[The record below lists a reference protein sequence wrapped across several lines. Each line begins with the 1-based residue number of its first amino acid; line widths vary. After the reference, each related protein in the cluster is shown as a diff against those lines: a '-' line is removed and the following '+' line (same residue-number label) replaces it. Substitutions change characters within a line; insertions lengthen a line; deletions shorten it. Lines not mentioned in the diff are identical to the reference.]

1 MPTIAVNLSD
11 RAHSA
16 NTYASNVDLAARA
29 FLAALLAVK
38 PHQSAEVAAV
48 HKDVASAR
56 TKTPGMLARYRM
68 ANQYDSVMPNLYA
81 EMCFLASRG

>member
-1 MPTIAVNLSD
+1 MSTIAVNLSD
-11 RAHSA
+11 RTNFAG
-16 NTYASNVDLAARA
+16 TYASNVGLAARA

-38 PHQSAEVAAV
+38 PRRSVEAATLR
-48 HKDVASAR
+48 KEAASAR

>member
-16 NTYASNVDLAARA
+16 NTYASNVGLTARA

-38 PHQSAEVAAV
+38 PHQSAEAAAV
-48 HKDVASAR
+48 RKEVASAR
-56 TKTPGMLARYRM
+56 TKRPGMLALYRM
-68 ANQYDSVMPNLYA
+68 ANQYDSVMPNLYS

>member
-1 MPTIAVNLSD
+1 MSTITVNLSD
-11 RAHSA
+11 RAHVA
-16 NTYASNVDLAARA
+16 NTYASNVGSAARA

-48 HKDVASAR
+48 RKKVASAR
-56 TKTPGMLARYRM
+56 TKTPGMLALYRM
-68 ANQYDSVMPNLYA
+68 ANQYDSVMPNFYS